1 MSAREVK
8 TLFVD
13 LAEAGEDGVRLDRWF
28 RRRWPQLTQIQ
39 IQKLARSGQIR
50 VDGARAKAD
59 TRLQA
64 GQQVRVPP
72 LPDAPTVLLFHGN
85 GETVADYDLAA
96 PPYARHGM
104 NLAVVDY
111 RGYGRS
117 DGEPSLRAILEDAP
131 SALSALREA
140 ALLIVAAHALNEI
153 LFDHRRG
160 PFA

>member
-72 LPDAPTVLLFHGN
+72 LPDAPSPSRRATS
-85 GETVADYDLAA
+85 
-96 PPYARHGM
+96 PSP
-104 NLAVVDY
+104 
-111 RGYGRS
+111 GRS
-117 DGEPSLRAILEDAP
+117 CSTRTRT
-131 SALSALREA
+131 S
-140 ALLIVAAHALNEI
+140 
-153 LFDHRRG
+153 
-160 PFA
+160 